1 MDYLKNG
8 FRSGRTFSETERH
21 EIIKEYLNGTQT
33 KTEIWKK
40 HTGQQHEHGTI
51 LKWMRQLG
59 YIVEEFSIEKERKRA
74 INHPYLFMSDDK
86 INPNKSPEELQQ
98 EILQLQKQLEITQ
111 LKAEGYELMI
121 DIAEK
126 ELRIPIRKKSD
137 TK

>member
-1 MDYLKNG
+1 MDYSKNG
-8 FRSGRTFSETERH
+8 FRSGRTFNETERH

-40 HTGQQHEHGTI
+40 HTGQQQEHGTI

-74 INHPYLFMSDDK
+74 INYPYLSMSDDK
-86 INPNKSPEELQQ
+86 ITPSKSPEELQQ
-98 EILQLQKQLEITQ
+98 EILQLQKQLEVTQ

-121 DIAEK
+121 EIAEK
-126 ELRIPIRKKSD
+126 ELNLPIRKKSN